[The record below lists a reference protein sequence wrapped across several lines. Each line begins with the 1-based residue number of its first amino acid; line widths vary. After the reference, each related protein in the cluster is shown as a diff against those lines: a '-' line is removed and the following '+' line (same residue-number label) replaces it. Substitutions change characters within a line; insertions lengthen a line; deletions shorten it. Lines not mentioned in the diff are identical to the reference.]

1 MPDVAVH
8 RPDAARGG
16 DAGRRVPAGAG
27 GTRDRPGTRPG
38 HRRGEPRQG
47 LRTPTFDAK
56 TDGAARPGGGNRRSG
71 MAPATRVPIFHGWRV
86 VGACFVAAVFPGGFG
101 AFGTSA
107 TMTRITT
114 APGRPGERR

>member
-27 GTRDRPGTRPG
+27 GTRDRPETRPG

-56 TDGAARPGGGNRRSG
+56 TDGAARPRGGNRRSG
-71 MAPATRVPIFHGWRV
+71 MAPATRVQNFHGWRV
-86 VGACFVAAVFPGGFG
+86 VGAGFVAAVVTAGFG
-101 AFGTSA
+101 TIG
-107 TMTRITT
+107 R
-114 APGRPGERR
+114 APVRTPD